1 MTRAHAARMLLAH
14 GPLAF
19 RDFVT
24 ITGWPVATCR
34 RVLSYLVDDLGEATR
49 AARLYTMNNG
59 LPIMPISQNKQPE
72 RVVQPHMP
80 AMLRQAGRQDATGQD
95 AGTSH
100 AGGNSPASRGA
111 YAGAGVDCFVGSQS

>member
-24 ITGWPVATCR
+24 ITGWPVANCR

-49 AARLYTMNNG
+49 SVRLYTMNNG
-59 LPIMPISQNKQPE
+59 LPIMPITQNQQPE
-72 RVVQPHMP
+72 RAVQPHMP
-80 AMLRQAGRQDATGQD
+80 AMLRPACRQDATGQD
-95 AGTSH
+95 AGPGH
-100 AGGNSPASRGA
+100 AGGDSQTTRGA
-111 YAGAGVDCFVGSQS
+111 YAGAGAGCPVGGQS